1 MDSIKTLLEQ
11 INLIIQ
17 TDRQIKAE
25 RRESGED
32 FNVFEALAL
41 RTAETRLHSPLIA
54 ALLDPRT
61 NHGQRDQL
69 LRSFIETIAIADL
82 GLDAKNCTVESEVC
96 IGDAN
101 QDNGGRIDILIHDG
115 QRAVV
120 IENKIYATD
129 QDKQLIRYD
138 TYARKRFGTNYRLLY
153 LTLDGKE
160 PSPKS
165 AGETNKR
172 VRYINISYRTDI
184 LTWLD
189 KSLHIAQAHPALRE
203 TINQYR
209 AIIAQLTAN
218 DMDSQTSK
226 DLVKIVTESEN
237 SIRSACK
244 IAENIAQIK
253 NYLTRNILLEQLKTE
268 GLEIVS
274 PSTNFETI
282 YSGFH
287 IRIPR
292 WNNFQVAFQFQ
303 SGNFQNLCFGI
314 ISKEEATP
322 PSLSILAINETARSM
337 GFQHNNTWH
346 CFKYMAQHRCWQ
358 ADSFVAIKD
367 GQMCRE
373 ITKSIRE
380 IEQMT
385 TNLDM

>member
-1 MDSIKTLLEQ
+1 MNSVKTLLEQ
-11 INLIIQ
+11 INTVIQ

-69 LRSFIETIAIADL
+69 LRSFIETIAITDL
-82 GLDAKNCTVESEVC
+82 GLDTQNCTVESEVC
-96 IGDAN
+96 IGHEDQA
-101 QDNGGRIDILIHDG
+101 NGGRIDILVHDG

-120 IENKIYATD
+120 IENKIYAPD

-160 PSPKS
+160 PSTKS

-189 KSLHIAQAHPALRE
+189 KSLYIARAHPALRE

-226 DLVKIVTESEN
+226 ELVQIVTASED

-244 IAENIAQIK
+244 IVDNIAQVK
-253 NYLTRNILLEQLKTE
+253 NYLTRDILLEQLKTE
-268 GLEIVS
+268 RFEIAW

-287 IRIPR
+287 VQMPK
-292 WNNFQVAFQFQ
+292 WKHFQIAFQFQ

-314 ISKEEATP
+314 ISKEKATP
-322 PSLSILAINETARSM
+322 PSQAILAINETASSM
-337 GFQHNNTWH
+337 GFQHNTTWH
-346 CFKYMAQHRCWQ
+346 CFKYMTQHRCWQ

-367 GQMCRE
+367 GQMCRD
-373 ITKSIRE
+373 ITKHIRE